1 MIVEV
6 DVEKLISKGLG
17 LARYDNR
24 ALFIKG
30 ALEGEKVKV
39 KLSKSKK
46 DYLEAT
52 LVEIVKPSK
61 NRVKPICEYYGV
73 CGGCDLQHLEH
84 HSQIDA
90 KEKIIKE
97 NFLRIG
103 KIDLDKN
110 NIKIENSSF
119 ADSSSYRH
127 RVRFH
132 IDKVNNKVGFLEA
145 KSKNVVDIKYCP
157 IITDSL
163 NSFLNENRETLLKL
177 NKNQVRVFDANE
189 NVSVEKDEVH
199 YELLGK
205 RLYLDATLFFQS
217 NRYLLE
223 NLINFVKENVTE
235 NNIADL
241 YAGVGTFSAF
251 IEGATKNTYA
261 VENNKNALYY
271 AKKNLKYTK
280 FFTRD
285 VEKWPLLKSIE
296 CVVIDPPRVGL
307 DKSVIKTIGESNVKQ
322 IVYISCDSATLARDC
337 HLFNEFSFKI
347 KKMKMFDFYP
357 HTSHIESG
365 VVLKR

>member
-1 MIVEV
+1 MIVGV
-6 DVEKLISKGLG
+6 GIEKLISKGVG
-17 LARYDNR
+17 LARYENR
-24 ALFIKG
+24 VLFIKG

-39 KLSKSKK
+39 KLTKSKK

-61 NRVKPICEYYGV
+61 SRVEPICEYYGV

-84 HSQIDA
+84 HAQIDA

-103 KIDLDKN
+103 KIDLDKDK
-110 NIKIENSSF
+110 IKIEKSSY
-119 ADSSSYRH
+119 ADSNSYRH

-132 IDKVNNKVGFLEA
+132 IDKANNKVGFLEA
-145 KSKNVVDIKYCP
+145 KSKNVVDIKNCP
-157 IITDSL
+157 IITTSL

-177 NKNQVRVFDANE
+177 NKSQVRVFDAN
-189 NVSVEKDEVH
+189 NSVSIEKDEIY

-223 NLINFVKENVTE
+223 DLINFVKENVTE

-251 IEGATKNTYA
+251 IESSNKNTYA
-261 VENNKNALYY
+261 VENNKNALFY

-296 CVVIDPPRVGL
+296 CVVVDPPRVGL
-307 DKSVIKTIGESNVKQ
+307 DKGVVKTIGESNVKQ

-337 HLFNEFSFKI
+337 QLFNEAGFKI

-357 HTSHIESG
+357 HSSHTESG
-365 VVLKR
+365 VVLNR